1 MKNLFKNLYNLLFR
15 YRKYRNFNNLKK
27 DLGINKT
34 TLIQNDII
42 VSNPKKLI
50 IEEYVY
56 IGPRAIVQSIGEV
69 IIKRGVIIG
78 PDLRIYSANH
88 RFKNATSLPYD
99 KEYIIGNVLIEE
111 NVWIGGSVIILPGVR
126 IGEGCIIGAG
136 AVVSKSVPKMSIVA
150 GNPAKIIGKR
160 DENKYNILKEKDA
173 IYLKNKLKK

>member
-1 MKNLFKNLYNLLFR
+1 MRNLSQNLYNLIFR
-15 YRKYRNFNNLKK
+15 YRKNKNFNKLKN

-42 VSNPKKLI
+42 VSNPKKLT

-56 IGPRAIVQSIGEV
+56 IGPRAVIQSIGEV
-69 IIKRGVIIG
+69 LIKRGVIIG

-88 RFKNATSLPYD
+88 KFRKAATLPYD
-99 KEYIIGNVLIEE
+99 KEYITGKVIIEE
-111 NVWIGGSVIILPGVR
+111 NVWIGGSVIILPGV
-126 IGEGCIIGAG
+126 IVGEGSIIGAG
-136 AVVSKSVPKMSIVA
+136 SVVSKSVPKMSIIA

-160 DENKYNILKEKDA
+160 NENEYNILKEKDA